1 MKWIF
6 SIIALFFNTMI
17 FSQNPF
23 TIPVWPNGAKENNGI
38 VLPEKIIEG
47 GRLLNSHTAEMYVY
61 LPDKKINTGTAILI
75 CPGGGYARQAMQHE
89 GHDFAKLLTRKGIAV
104 IVLKYRLP
112 NGHADIPLSD
122 AKEAMNIIRQNAP
135 EWDIN
140 PNQIG
145 ISGFSAGGHLAA
157 TLGTHFDNLNRPDF
171 MVLFYPVIT
180 MDNNLT
186 HKGSKENL
194 LGKGI
199 ENDNFSNEKQ
209 ISPATPPTLLLLSDD
224 DKSVS
229 PVNSTLFYNELKQ
242 KGIKAS
248 MYIFPSGGHGW
259 GCNASF
265 AYYKVWQE
273 LLFDWLRHQNLLDK
287 K

>member
-89 GHDFAKLLTRKGIAV
+89 GHDFAKLLTRKGITG

>member
-1 MKWIF
+1 
-6 SIIALFFNTMI
+6 MI

-38 VLPEKIIEG
+38 ILPEKIIEG

-89 GHDFAKLLTRKGIAV
+89 GHDFAKLLTRKGIAG

-122 AKEAMNIIRQNAP
+122 TKEAMNIIRQNAS
-135 EWDIN
+135 EWDIKA
-140 PNQIG
+140 NQIG

-157 TLGTHFDNLNRPDF
+157 TLGTHFDKQNRPDF
-171 MVLFYPVIT
+171 MILFYPVIT

-209 ISPATPPTLLLLSDD
+209 ICSS
-224 DKSVS
+224 S
-229 PVNSTLFYNELKQ
+229 KQ
-242 KGIKAS
+242 YSI
-248 MYIFPSGGHGW
+248 
-259 GCNASF
+259 
-265 AYYKVWQE
+265 
-273 LLFDWLRHQNLLDK
+273 L
-287 K
+287 

>member
-89 GHDFAKLLTRKGIAV
+89 GHDFAKLLTRKGITG

-122 AKEAMNIIRQNAP
+122 AKEAMNIIRKNAP

-157 TLGTHFDNLNRPDF
+157 TLGTHFDNPNRPDF

>member
-17 FSQNPF
+17 FSQNSF
-23 TIPVWPNGAKENNGI
+23 TIQVWPNGTKENNGI
-38 VLPEKIIEG
+38 TLPEKIIEG

-61 LPDKKINTGTAILI
+61 LPDKKINTGTAVLI

-89 GHDFAKLLTRKGIAV
+89 GHDFAKLLIRKGIAG

-122 AKEAMNIIRQNAP
+122 AKEAMNIIRQNAS
-135 EWDIN
+135 EWGIKA
-140 PNQIG
+140 NQIG
-145 ISGFSAGGHLAA
+145 ISGFSAGGQLAA
-157 TLGTHFDNLNRPDF
+157 TLGTHFDKQNRPDF
-171 MVLFYPVIT
+171 MILFYPVIT

-209 ISPATPPTLLLLSDD
+209 ISPTTPPTLLLLSDD
-224 DKSVS
+224 DKSVH
-229 PVNSTLFYNELKQ
+229 PANSTLFYNELKQ
-242 KGIKAS
+242 KGINAS

-259 GCNASF
+259 GCNTNF
-265 AYYKVWQE
+265 AYYKIWQD
-273 LLFDWLRHQNLLDK
+273 LLFDWLRHQK
-287 K
+287 FIR